1 MIAKNQ
7 TTARLL
13 FYVQALPL
21 LALSAPVSALL
32 LIYVELLRPSPA
44 SLTGGGRG
52 GALAG
57 RGGAGATAGGNSAGA
72 TLVCATSG
80 APLLAA
86 LCGHLAQHWFAV
98 GGAAALVGVV
108 AAAGAAL
115 FFLLILLTAVIIRR
129 ISVLKK
135 AACVSTMA
143 RGQIVLTN
151 RYDTVQH
158 AWYLL
163 P

>member
-1 MIAKNQ
+1 M
-7 TTARLL
+7 
-13 FYVQALPL
+13 
-21 LALSAPVSALL
+21 SALL

-115 FFLLILLTAVIIRR
+115 FFFLILLTAVIIRR

-151 RYDTVQH
+151 RYDIFVFTAIGSVLIFRYGQNQYFISKGKQNF
-158 AWYLL
+158 WYV
-163 P
+163 